1 MCWFVTMGVT
11 SAGAVAL
18 EELARARD
26 GLAVRKSSNPHIA
39 RLFSANDVW
48 FEVTHGGCSCDLYA
62 SPREPDTGEPGR
74 AHERYRRKG
83 WSEAKIARALEAS
96 ATSKSARIGRNR
108 EIGPEGVF
116 REAVGRQVRE
126 FGGVRLFAHLY
137 NGSQDDEVVTCTAR
151 RRISLKT
158 FLESGFPPDELVEI
172 VDRSESGEAGVKPPE
187 GNLTT

>member
-18 EELARARD
+18 EELAHARD

-39 RLFSANDVW
+39 RLFSTTDVR
-48 FEVTHGGCSCDLYA
+48 FEVTYGGCSCDLYA
-62 SPREPDTGEPGR
+62 SPRAPDPSERER

-96 ATSKSARIGRNR
+96 ATAKSARIGRNC
-108 EIGPEGVF
+108 EIEPERVF
-116 REAVGRQVRE
+116 RDAIGRQVRE
-126 FGGVRLFAHLY
+126 FGGVRVFAHLY

-151 RRISLKT
+151 RRIRLKT
-158 FLESGFPPDELVEI
+158 FLESCFPPDELVEI
-172 VDRSESGEAGVKPPE
+172 VDAV
-187 GNLTT
+187 